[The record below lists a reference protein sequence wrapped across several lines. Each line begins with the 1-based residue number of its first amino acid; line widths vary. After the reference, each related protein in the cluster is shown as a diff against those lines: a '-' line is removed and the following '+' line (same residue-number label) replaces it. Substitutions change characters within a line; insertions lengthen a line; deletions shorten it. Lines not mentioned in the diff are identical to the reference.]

1 MKKTWLF
8 TVFICLLIIAGGGAV
23 VLWPR
28 TIPFDKCSESY
39 KIYANNPSVEAS
51 FIKDFRINDTI
62 FVDVTL
68 LEAVDSN
75 GWNILKHDFCLPN
88 LELVFQQNIEIKE
101 DMIFVR
107 VVNKDNYCESVDES
121 IPECNILATSFTK
134 HTLCVFNVSNLCERY
149 AVLHYNYDKSTNQ
162 NNI

>member
-8 TVFICLLIIAGGGAV
+8 TVFICLLIIAGGV
-23 VLWPR
+23 TVLLWPR
-28 TIPFDKCSESY
+28 TVPFDKCSEAY
-39 KIYANNPSVEAS
+39 KTYANNPYVEAS
-51 FIKDFRINDTI
+51 FIKDFRINDTV

-88 LELVFQQNIEIKE
+88 LELVFQQNIEVEE

-121 IPECNILATSFTK
+121 ILECDILATSFTK